1 MAAALPGLPR
11 ARLLASAVGVMKR
24 TLLPLNA
31 LRVYDAA
38 ARHLSFTKAADE
50 LAVTPAAVGQQIR
63 ALEDHLGTVLFRR
76 TSKGLELTEEGCAG
90 LDALRDGFLRFEE
103 SVAAMQA
110 GQAVDR
116 YAIGAPRGMLENWLA
131 PRLAAFQA
139 DNPGVRF
146 QLREREKAD
155 FSEAN
160 LDLAIWLAEGPGD
173 CPGEQISQPRWVRVA
188 PVDAPHAEGRT
199 IGWPGDGRS
208 DAEGGDT
215 EGGDVEPCIAVGS
228 AGQALACVIAGMGSA
243 RLPHALAVDAIG
255 AGSVRVAEGPLDGRR
270 SYWLVAPPPQWRQK
284 KVRALV
290 AYLLQT
296 V

>member
-1 MAAALPGLPR
+1 
-11 ARLLASAVGVMKR
+11 MKR

-63 ALEDHLGTVLFRR
+63 ALEDHLGTVLFHR
-76 TSKGLELTEEGCAG
+76 TSKGLELTEEGSAG
-90 LDALRDGFLRFEE
+90 LDSLRDGFLRFEE

-116 YAIGAPRGMLENWLA
+116 YAIGAPRGMLEDWLA
-131 PRLAAFQA
+131 PRLAEYQA
-139 DNPGVRF
+139 RNPGVRY
-146 QLREREKAD
+146 QLRERERAD

-173 CPGEQISQPRWVRVA
+173 LHGEQISDAQWVRIA
-188 PVDAPHAEGRT
+188 PVDAPHAQGRS
-199 IGWPGDGRS
+199 IGWPGDGGEES
-208 DAEGGDT
+208 A
-215 EGGDVEPCIAVGS
+215 EPCIAVGS
-228 AGQALACVIAGMGSA
+228 AGQALACVIAGMGST
-243 RLPHALAVDAIG
+243 RLPHALAAKAIAAG
-255 AGSVRVAEGPLDGRR
+255 AVRIEQGPEERR
-270 SYWLVAPPPQWRQK
+270 RAYWLVAPAPQWRQK

-290 AYLLQT
+290 EYLT
-296 V
+296 ASR